1 MIYLKEFKLLTDDA
15 EWEFFRYRSQGCY
28 DSFYPYQIFPRKRL
42 ETIIFSDITIFC
54 GSNGSGKSTILNIIA
69 EKLQL
74 KRSAPY
80 NKTDFF
86 ATYISGCNCEFY
98 YANSKNM
105 QKLLSASRIIS
116 SDDVFNHILDVRKRN
131 YRLISKRKKTLDDIA
146 DIKREGWANGPRG
159 FNAEDPE
166 SIKSFIDYCQKL
178 RGYTAKYIR
187 NNVGVDERT
196 YSNGENGFKYFID
209 IIQPDHLYLL
219 DEPENSLSIEKQLQL
234 VRFLLDMS
242 RFYKCQFII
251 STHSPFI
258 LSIPFARIYNMDDV
272 LVSICRWTDLPNV
285 RSYYNFFKDHQSEFE

>member
-98 YANSKNM
+98 YADSKNM

-131 YRLISKRKKTLDDIA
+131 YRLISKRKRHQMILQILRERVGQMIQEVSMPKTPRVSSHSSIIA
-146 DIKREGWANGPRG
+146 KNYVGILQNISVTMQVLTRG
-159 FNAEDPE
+159 HTPTARMVS
-166 SIKSFIDYCQKL
+166 SISLTSYNLTI
-178 RGYTAKYIR
+178 YICSMNQRTHYRQR
-187 NNVGVDERT
+187 NNC
-196 YSNGENGFKYFID
+196 N
-209 IIQPDHLYLL
+209 Q
-219 DEPENSLSIEKQLQL
+219 
-234 VRFLLDMS
+234 
-242 RFYKCQFII
+242 
-251 STHSPFI
+251 
-258 LSIPFARIYNMDDV
+258 
-272 LVSICRWTDLPNV
+272 
-285 RSYYNFFKDHQSEFE
+285 